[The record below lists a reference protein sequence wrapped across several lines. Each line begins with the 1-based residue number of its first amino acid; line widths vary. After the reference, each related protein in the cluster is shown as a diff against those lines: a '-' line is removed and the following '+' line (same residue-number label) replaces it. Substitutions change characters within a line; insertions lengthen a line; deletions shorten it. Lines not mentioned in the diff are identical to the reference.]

1 MYADGTSC
9 RARLKFI
16 CSDWK
21 IIVDSKKGHKN
32 ILNSLCEQ
40 SGYALTHSVRLTRLD
55 GSKFQFS
62 EGIQVL
68 DVFSLYLSFAVGRWI
83 GCVFPVGND
92 GSSSGLSVMEW
103 SCPRVDPFRN
113 CFTWTDM
120 QYSKVLEDPF
130 SSFMSLWDDE
140 DWREVL
146 QTALHWYLSANAFSG
161 GLEGAIIQ
169 AQTALELL
177 SSAVLVEREK
187 WLSNDGYTRIS
198 AAERIRLLIHWSG
211 VSADIPSELVELS
224 KLAKS
229 ENWMDSADAMTA
241 MRNTITHPT
250 QKNRVKYARHS
261 SAVRTETWKICLWY
275 LELII
280 LKILNYNGAYRSR
293 ISCTWVGHIVPIP
306 WSCKN

>member
-1 MYADGTSC
+1 
-9 RARLKFI
+9 
-16 CSDWK
+16 
-21 IIVDSKKGHKN
+21 
-32 ILNSLCEQ
+32 
-40 SGYALTHSVRLTRLD
+40 
-55 GSKFQFS
+55 
-62 EGIQVL
+62 
-68 DVFSLYLSFAVGRWI
+68 
-83 GCVFPVGND
+83 
-92 GSSSGLSVMEW
+92 
-103 SCPRVDPFRN
+103 
-113 CFTWTDM
+113 M